1 MTEKSTNE
9 ILSFIKKE
17 CSSLSDEQICERFVK
32 LAKTVRAR
40 ENGSILTKKKLEALK
55 GNRINSGRKI
65 VQVPYT
71 LVSESGEIYDVDVEK
86 TNLYASLLNEVMRI
100 EEENDVHIIDRIEGK
115 IE

>member
-9 ILSFIKKE
+9 ILAFIKTE
-17 CSSLSDEQICERFVK
+17 CLLLNDEQICERFMK

-40 ENGSILTKKKLEALK
+40 ENGSIISEKKLEALK
-55 GNRINSGRKI
+55 SNRINSGRKI
-65 VQVPYT
+65 SKVPYT
-71 LVSESGEIYDVDVEK
+71 LVSEFGVLYYVDVEK

-100 EEENDVHIIDRIEGK
+100 EEENDVHIIDRFEGK